1 MRGMADKSLEV
12 NLECVN
18 DYSYLYEPTPEQRE
32 NIEKITREVISKI
45 NEVIEELGLRGVIR
59 EVSVQG
65 SFARDTW
72 LPEDTDVDV
81 FLLFDKSFDF
91 EQMRKMT
98 ELISGKVAVKL
109 GASIETRFASH
120 PYYVIG
126 FNRVEVEIVPAYKI
140 EDIREMRTAVDRT
153 PFHTSYITS
162 SLLRKPWL
170 KKEIRVL
177 KVLLK
182 RLGIYGAELEVRG
195 FSGYLSEVLV
205 IAYDGLV
212 PLLEAASRWI
222 PWKVLIP
229 HDAPRSLIGTA
240 PLIVLDPVDLR
251 RNAAAA
257 VGLEQ
262 LSKFIAFSKIFV
274 ENPEILCCMLEG
286 KREVPDYMLDENIII
301 LRLLS
306 HPPLSED
313 ALAGKL
319 RRILDSTRNTLERN
333 GFNVLRGL
341 MVHARRD
348 FFLVFQLETSVL
360 PPLEKKIGP
369 PVWHTNSKNFLR
381 KWASHTPA
389 PFIDGDRW
397 VVISERK
404 IRKAEEV
411 IMNAL
416 KVYKGFEWEIMRGEE
431 SYWKIAE
438 DEYREIKGV
447 LAGSEI
453 WIYCLKKY
461 VSGHKL

>member
-1 MRGMADKSLEV
+1 
-12 NLECVN
+12 
-18 DYSYLYEPTPEQRE
+18 
-32 NIEKITREVISKI
+32 
-45 NEVIEELGLRGVIR
+45 
-59 EVSVQG
+59 
-65 SFARDTW
+65 
-72 LPEDTDVDV
+72 
-81 FLLFDKSFDF
+81 
-91 EQMRKMT
+91 
-98 ELISGKVAVKL
+98 
-109 GASIETRFASH
+109 
-120 PYYVIG
+120 
-126 FNRVEVEIVPAYKI
+126 
-140 EDIREMRTAVDRT
+140 
-153 PFHTSYITS
+153 
-162 SLLRKPWL
+162 
-170 KKEIRVL
+170 
-177 KVLLK
+177 
-182 RLGIYGAELEVRG
+182 
-195 FSGYLSEVLV
+195 
-205 IAYDGLV
+205 YDGLV